1 MSIINP
7 ELNLP
12 DDTGGASA
20 CEGTSKGMVAVVD
33 KCRQHDH
40 YIDLH
45 SLGTFALTVDTNSDV
60 SVGGNSSVSIAGNS
74 SVSVGGDVTVTIE
87 DNYDVVVNGLL
98 RITPNGAMFIEGDDV
113 FIDNL
118 HIKID
123 GEYVSLSWLLNS
135 FNTRISA
142 LE

>member
-45 SLGTFALTVDTNSDV
+45 SLGTFALTVDTNSD
-60 SVGGNSSVSIAGNS
+60 VSIAGNS